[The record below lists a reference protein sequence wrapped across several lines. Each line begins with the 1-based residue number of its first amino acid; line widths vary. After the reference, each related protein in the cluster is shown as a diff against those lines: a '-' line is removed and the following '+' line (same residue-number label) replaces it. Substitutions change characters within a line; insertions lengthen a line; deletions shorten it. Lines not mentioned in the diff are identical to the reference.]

1 MAELRIVD
9 GILNGDK
16 RAIAKAISIIEDSK
30 PEAYEILK
38 AIKEYSKEVHIVGIT
53 GPLGIGKST
62 LIDKLISVYR
72 KLGCTIAVI
81 AIDPTSPFT
90 GGALLGD
97 RVRMQRHSLDSGVF
111 IRSMATRGGYG
122 GIARALGPTI
132 RVLEA
137 AGFDTIVIE
146 SVGAG
151 QLDVNIANYS
161 HTVLLVLG
169 PMLGDEIQFM
179 KSGIMEVA
187 DIYVINKSDNPNA
200 ELTTMILAEFLKY
213 RKQEKAWIPPIV
225 KTIGLTGIGVEE
237 LHRQIQSHKE
247 YLYKTGAFIELNR
260 KRFMS
265 ELIDNVMYEL
275 NRTIREKLY
284 RNLEVKKVVES
295 YMKFEITSY
304 DAAQQIIK
312 LIPEILHSSTNSYV
326 STESPQ

>member
-1 MAELRIVD
+1 MEIVKD
-9 GILNGDK
+9 ILNGDK
-16 RAIAKAISIIEDSK
+16 KAIAKAISTIENFK
-30 PEAYEILK
+30 PEACYILK
-38 AIKEYSKEVHIVGIT
+38 ALREYCGKSHIVGVT

-62 LIDKLISVYR
+62 LIDKLISIYR
-72 KLGCTIAVI
+72 KSKCSIAVI

-97 RVRMQRHSLDSGVF
+97 RVRMQRHSLDDGVF

-122 GIARALGPTI
+122 GIARALGPAI
-132 RVLEA
+132 RILEA
-137 AGFDTIVIE
+137 AGFNTIIIE

-200 ELTTMILAEFLKY
+200 ELVAMMLVELLKY
-213 RKQEKAWIPPIV
+213 RKHEEGWIPPVV

-237 LHRQIQSHKE
+237 LYHQIQIHKDF
-247 YLYKTGAFIELNR
+247 LYKTDTFTKLNR

-265 ELIDNVMYEL
+265 ELTDNVLYEL
-275 NRTIREKLY
+275 NMIIKEKLY
-284 RNLEVKKVVES
+284 KDLEIGKIVES
-295 YMKFEITSY
+295 YMRSEITSY
-304 DAAQQIIK
+304 NATKQIIR
-312 LIPEILHSSTNSYV
+312 LISKMLHSS
-326 STESPQ
+326 

>member
-1 MAELRIVD
+1 MEIVKD
-9 GILNGDK
+9 ILNGDK
-16 RAIAKAISIIEDSK
+16 KAIAKAISTIENFK
-30 PEAYEILK
+30 PEACDILK
-38 AIKEYSKEVHIVGIT
+38 ALREYCGKSHIVGVT

-62 LIDKLISVYR
+62 LIDKLISIYR
-72 KLGCTIAVI
+72 KSKCSIAVI

-97 RVRMQRHSLDSGVF
+97 RVRMQRHSLDDGVF

-122 GIARALGPTI
+122 GIARALGPAI
-132 RVLEA
+132 RILEA
-137 AGFDTIVIE
+137 AGFNTIIIE

-200 ELTTMILAEFLKY
+200 ELVAMMLVELLKY
-213 RKQEKAWIPPIV
+213 RKHEEGWIPPVV

-237 LHRQIQSHKE
+237 LYHQIQIHKDF
-247 YLYKTGAFIELNR
+247 LYKTDTFTKLNR

-265 ELIDNVMYEL
+265 ELTDNVLYEL
-275 NRTIREKLY
+275 NMIIKEKLY
-284 RNLEVKKVVES
+284 KDLEIGKIVES
-295 YMKFEITSY
+295 YMRSEITSY
-304 DAAQQIIK
+304 NATKQIIR
-312 LIPEILHSSTNSYV
+312 LISKMLHSS
-326 STESPQ
+326 

>member
-1 MAELRIVD
+1 MVELEIVKN
-9 GILNGDK
+9 ILNGDK
-16 RAIAKAISIIEDSK
+16 KAIAKAISIIENLK
-30 PEAYEILK
+30 PEACNILK
-38 AIKEYSKEVHIVGIT
+38 ALREYYGKSHIVGVT

-62 LIDKLISVYR
+62 LIDKLISIYR
-72 KLGCTIAVI
+72 KSRCSIAVI

-97 RVRMQRHSLDSGVF
+97 RVRMQKHSLDDGVF

-132 RVLEA
+132 RILEA
-137 AGFDTIVIE
+137 AGFNTIIIE

-200 ELTTMILAEFLKY
+200 ELVSMMLVELLKY
-213 RKQEKAWIPPIV
+213 RKHEGWIPPVV
-225 KTIGLTGIGVEE
+225 KTIGLTGMGVEE
-237 LHRQIQSHKE
+237 LYRQILIHKDF
-247 YLYKTGAFIELNR
+247 LHKTDTFTKLSR

-265 ELIDNVMYEL
+265 ELADNVLYEL
-275 NRTIREKLY
+275 NTIIKEKLY
-284 RNLEVKKVVES
+284 RDLEIEKIIES
-295 YMKFEITSY
+295 YMRFEITSY
-304 DAAQQIIK
+304 NAAKQIIR
-312 LIPEILHSSTNSYV
+312 LIPKILHSSINL
-326 STESPQ
+326 

>member
-1 MAELRIVD
+1 MAELKIAE

-16 RAIAKAISIIEDSK
+16 RAIAKAISIIENSK

-38 AIKEYSKEVHIVGIT
+38 VIKECGKKSHIVGIT

-62 LIDKLISVYR
+62 LIDKLISIYR
-72 KLGCTIAVI
+72 KSRCNIAVI

-97 RVRMQRHSLDSGVF
+97 RIRMQRHSLNDGVF

-137 AGFDTIVIE
+137 AGFDTIIIE

-200 ELTTMILAEFLKY
+200 ELTAMILAEFLKY
-213 RKQEKAWIPPIV
+213 RKQEKKWIPPIV
-225 KTIGLTGIGVEE
+225 KTISLTGAGVEE
-237 LHRQIQSHKE
+237 LYRQIQSHKDF
-247 YLYKTGAFIELNR
+247 LYKTEAFTELNR
-260 KRFMS
+260 KRFMF
-265 ELIDNVMYEL
+265 ELIDNVLYEL
-275 NRTIREKLY
+275 NAITREKLY
-284 RNLEVKKVVES
+284 RNLEVKKIIES

-304 DAAQQIIK
+304 NAAQQIIK
-312 LIPEILHSSTNSYV
+312 LIPEILRSSTNS
-326 STESPQ
+326 

>member
-1 MAELRIVD
+1 MAELKIVEN
-9 GILNGDK
+9 ILNGDK
-16 RAIAKAISIIEDSK
+16 KAIAKAISIIESFK

-38 AIKEYSKEVHIVGIT
+38 ALRESYGKSHIVGVT

-72 KLGCTIAVI
+72 KSRYSVAVI

-97 RVRMQRHSLDSGVF
+97 RVRMQRHSIDDGVF

-122 GIARALGPTI
+122 GIARALGPAI
-132 RVLEA
+132 RILEA
-137 AGFDTIVIE
+137 AGFDTIIIE

-200 ELTTMILAEFLKY
+200 ELVAMILMELLKY
-213 RKQEKAWIPPIV
+213 RKHEGEWIPPVV
-225 KTIGLTGIGVEE
+225 KTIGLTGVGVEE
-237 LHRQIQSHKE
+237 LYRQIQTHKDF
-247 YLYKTGAFIELNR
+247 LHKTKIFTKLNE
-260 KRFMS
+260 KRLMS
-265 ELIDNVMYEL
+265 ELTDNVIYEL
-275 NRTIREKLY
+275 NTIIREKLY
-284 RNLEVKKVVES
+284 KDLEVKKVIES

-304 DAAQQIIK
+304 DAVKKIIK
-312 LIPEILHSSTNSYV
+312 LLPRIFYSSTNS
-326 STESPQ
+326 